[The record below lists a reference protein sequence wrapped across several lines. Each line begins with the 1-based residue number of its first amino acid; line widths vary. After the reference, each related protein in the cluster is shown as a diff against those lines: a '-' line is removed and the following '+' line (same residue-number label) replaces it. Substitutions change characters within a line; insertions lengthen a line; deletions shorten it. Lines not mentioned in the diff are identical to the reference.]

1 MLYAYQRAMLGPDRW
16 KMEMHDADQRDHL
29 FLVPLIAITLVLG
42 LYPAP
47 ILDLVNGPVQQM
59 LSTLTVL
66 N

>member
-1 MLYAYQRAMLGPDRW
+1 
-16 KMEMHDADQRDHL
+16 MEMHDADRRDHL

-59 LSTLTVL
+59 LSTLTAL
-66 N
+66 Y